1 MLFFDFVR
9 VRQKERKLK
18 STKCFNFALMDAG
31 DGGQF

>member
-9 VRQKERKLK
+9 VRQKAQKLK
-18 STKCFNFALMDAG
+18 STKRFNFALMDAG